1 MEPLNVSLSIC
12 TRRKPAL
19 LPLLLHNVPAHQ
31 TAGNDVPYKNGTALL
46 FGGWW
51 RSAYDGPNL
60 AALLLPPL
68 RMPDTLM
75 ALTYVKKVDAC
86 SSVASCGLKER
97 FALLE
102 GSSSSVRYELEEQL
116 DAARATAASPTSHHL
131 PLALALTLTLTLTL
145 SLTLTLISS
154 LR

>member
-19 LPLLLHNVPAHQ
+19 LPLLLHDVPTHQ
-31 TAGNDVPYKNGTALL
+31 TASNVVPYKNGTALL

-86 SSVASCGLKER
+86 SSVASCGLNER

-102 GSSSSVRYELEEQL
+102 GGSSSVRYELEEQL
-116 DAARATAASPTSHHL
+116 DAAQAIAVTPTCHH
-131 PLALALTLTLTLTL
+131 PALTLTLTVTL
-145 SLTLTLISS
+145 PTEH
-154 LR
+154 

>member
-1 MEPLNVSLSIC
+1 MEPVNVSLSIC

-19 LPLLLHNVPAHQ
+19 LPLLLHNVPTHQ

-86 SSVASCGLKER
+86 SSVASCGLTER

-102 GSSSSVRYELEEQL
+102 GGSSSVRYELEEQL
-116 DAARATAASPTSHHL
+116 DAAQAIAVIQPDNTLPTEH
-131 PLALALTLTLTLTL
+131 
-145 SLTLTLISS
+145 
-154 LR
+154 